1 MSNFSWIKIITD
13 LNSDITEIWDKQLT
27 KKKNYLLQNFVP
39 CGRNTGLCPGGDLIP
54 FICPLLGLVTRFLE
68 EIVSDTT
75 VHLGFTAVKPGRPGP
90 ALGLTPG
97 LPGPVPELLTGRPG
111 PALGPTPGL
120 PGPVPMPLP
129 SRPGAVFVLLPGLPG
144 PVPELPPGRPS
155 PVLELP
161 PGLPG
166 PTPEPLPS
174 RPGPRLELLLG
185 LPGPAAELLPCRPGP
200 GLETLP
206 GLPGPVPE
214 LLLDR
219 PGPALDP
226 PAGCPDPPFP
236 KLLLGRFALE
246 FVSCWRAAAFPGFV
260 WTGFFR
266 LDSLADGNL

>member
-1 MSNFSWIKIITD
+1 MGQTTN
-13 LNSDITEIWDKQLT
+13 Q
-27 KKKNYLLQNFVP
+27 KKNYLLQNFVP

-97 LPGPVPELLTGRPG
+97 LPGPVPELLPGRPG

-129 SRPGAVFVLLPGLPG
+129 SRPG
-144 PVPELPPGRPS
+144 
-155 PVLELP
+155 
-161 PGLPG
+161 
-166 PTPEPLPS
+166 PT
-174 RPGPRLELLLG
+174 LELLLG